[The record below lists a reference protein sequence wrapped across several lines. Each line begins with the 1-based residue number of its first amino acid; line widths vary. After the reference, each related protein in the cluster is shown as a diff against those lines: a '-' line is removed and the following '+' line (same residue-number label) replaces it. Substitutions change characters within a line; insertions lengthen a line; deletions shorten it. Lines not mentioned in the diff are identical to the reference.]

1 MCVCKHTVYDCIYGD
16 SPATHTVHTPC
27 IYDPGQAYAHLLGF
41 GHYHSFSSCLISR
54 VDQNRIYVH
63 RVFMILANSYKG
75 FGHYHSFSSCLIS
88 RVGQNRIYV
97 HRVYMILANL
107 YEGFGYPSL
116 LSTCLPINPSPH
128 WGCLPCMATFN
139 IQHSS
144 YFSFSECLP
153 KHSRSPE
160 VYARSSSFFAPTQS
174 QPFSIPNNLPLS
186 ECLPRHSHSPY

>member
-27 IYDPGQAYAHLLGF
+27 IYDPGQAYAHLL
-41 GHYHSFSSCLISR
+41 
-54 VDQNRIYVH
+54 
-63 RVFMILANSYKG
+63 G